1 MAVMADE
8 TSSVLVMVPGQSS
21 ADLRITHLIPVTT
34 GFKHYLNQ
42 TPPSP
47 STSFFHQ
54 SSRPRESA
62 PAAFTRS
69 SSRADM
75 ALDITLSLQHEAQK
89 VELRISSAQTVRVQ
103 SLIAELR
110 RLMGIA
116 REMTSQ
122 KEAYNR

>member
-1 MAVMADE
+1 MADE
-8 TSSVLVMVPGQSS
+8 TSSVLVIVPGQSS
-21 ADLRITHLIPVTT
+21 ADLRITHLIPVDT

-62 PAAFTRS
+62 QAALFS
-69 SSRADM
+69 FADVWTIY
-75 ALDITLSLQHEAQK
+75 LDITLSLQHEAQK

-116 REMTSQ
+116 RKMTSQ
-122 KEAYNR
+122 EEAYNH